1 MVSIETIKM
10 VEELQKA
17 GKQSEASAAA
27 MQAYADVTTN
37 QVDRMKETYSSFG
50 LFVMELGKK
59 IKNFFSQVFKDIFY
73 VSTES
78 LRRDI
83 AKLEEMTAGY
93 NNVPGYD
100 PRRHELQVLKDKLAI
115 MELESAAFE
124 EQIKNNTEAAK
135 VEELGIKLREEA
147 NKVIDKSVAK
157 TLNLTEYTKQYVK
170 EKTKGQKVEAD
181 TLKLIEKA
189 AEVEWKAMQK
199 KDRGGSSASSSLD
212 IERTNE
218 VSILEREFTRENKLR
233 EKVLKDRLS
242 MEKTAY
248 ELGRTTKAEYMRNEL
263 DILRET
269 LNAEEK
275 ATSETLEKREQLY
288 LQDTAAAIAAYQ
300 KRVAA
305 NAGLKNA
312 DKQNADA
319 LTNLQTELGNSAR
332 AYEDFIEK
340 AKASGE
346 ALKSS
351 ISAKEF
357 EVYRKLVENIKETTK
372 AVEEYNFAN
381 ANRIREQAQEYSD
394 RKALRWATPEQAAV
408 IKAVAEATKF
418 YASELAKL
426 QRVADKA
433 KAMMKEIFG
442 LFRAKKAIKI
452 WKSKEILEFNFIL

>member
-1 MVSIETIKM
+1 
-10 VEELQKA
+10 
-17 GKQSEASAAA
+17 
-27 MQAYADVTTN
+27 
-37 QVDRMKETYSSFG
+37 
-50 LFVMELGKK
+50 
-59 IKNFFSQVFKDIFY
+59 
-73 VSTES
+73 
-78 LRRDI
+78 
-83 AKLEEMTAGY
+83 
-93 NNVPGYD
+93 
-100 PRRHELQVLKDKLAI
+100 

-135 VEELGIKLREEA
+135 VEEFGIKLREEA
-147 NKVIDKSVAK
+147 NKVIDRSVAK

-233 EKVLKDRLS
+233 EKVIKDRLS

-288 LQDTAAAIAAYQ
+288 LQDTEVAIAAYQ

-332 AYEDFIEK
+332 A
-340 AKASGE
+340 
-346 ALKSS
+346 
-351 ISAKEF
+351 
-357 EVYRKLVENIKETTK
+357 
-372 AVEEYNFAN
+372 
-381 ANRIREQAQEYSD
+381 
-394 RKALRWATPEQAAV
+394 
-408 IKAVAEATKF
+408 
-418 YASELAKL
+418 
-426 QRVADKA
+426 
-433 KAMMKEIFG
+433 
-442 LFRAKKAIKI
+442 
-452 WKSKEILEFNFIL
+452 

>member
-1 MVSIETIKM
+1 
-10 VEELQKA
+10 
-17 GKQSEASAAA
+17 
-27 MQAYADVTTN
+27 
-37 QVDRMKETYSSFG
+37 
-50 LFVMELGKK
+50 
-59 IKNFFSQVFKDIFY
+59 
-73 VSTES
+73 
-78 LRRDI
+78 
-83 AKLEEMTAGY
+83 
-93 NNVPGYD
+93 
-100 PRRHELQVLKDKLAI
+100 
-115 MELESAAFE
+115 
-124 EQIKNNTEAAK
+124 
-135 VEELGIKLREEA
+135 
-147 NKVIDKSVAK
+147 
-157 TLNLTEYTKQYVK
+157 
-170 EKTKGQKVEAD
+170 
-181 TLKLIEKA
+181 
-189 AEVEWKAMQK
+189 MQK
-199 KDRGGSSASSSLD
+199 KDRGGSSASSSSASSSLD

-248 ELGRTTKAEYMRNEL
+248 ELGRTTIAEYMRNEV

-288 LQDTAAAIAAYQ
+288 LQDTEAAIAAYQ

-351 ISAKEF
+351 IRAKEF
-357 EVYRKLVENIKETTK
+357 EVYRELVENIKETTK

-426 QRVADKA
+426 
-433 KAMMKEIFG
+433 
-442 LFRAKKAIKI
+442 
-452 WKSKEILEFNFIL
+452 